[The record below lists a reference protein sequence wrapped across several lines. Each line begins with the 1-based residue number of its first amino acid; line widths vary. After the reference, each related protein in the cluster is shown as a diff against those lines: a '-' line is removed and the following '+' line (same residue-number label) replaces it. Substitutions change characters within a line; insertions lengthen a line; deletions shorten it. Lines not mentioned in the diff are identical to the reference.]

1 MDLPKNEQELNE
13 LISAKLK
20 EETDKL
26 LAKHNSDMAGLR
38 TKYEAELRKAK
49 ESANLTA
56 EQLAEEKFKEQQEA
70 KDRELAELRGYKK
83 TTEITTLLA
92 KEKLPAFFRNDSR
105 LLSVEDG
112 NYDKVIKDIKKEYE
126 EVTAKG
132 STHSTVVNTQNVVNN
147 AKDDKSSAYAEMGS
161 AIIDLLS

>member
-13 LISAKLK
+13 FVSAKLK

-26 LAKHNSDMAGLR
+26 VAKHNSDMAGLR

-70 KDRELAELRGYKK
+70 KDRELSELRGYKK

-92 KEKLPAFFRNDSR
+92 KEKLPAFFKNDTR

-112 NYDKVIKDIKKEYE
+112 NYDKAIKEIKKEYE
-126 EVTAKG
+126 EVTTKG
-132 STHSTVVNTQNVVNN
+132 STHSTVVNTQSGVNG
-147 AKDDKSSAYAEMGS
+147 KTDDKSNAFAEMGS

>member
-26 LAKHNSDMAGLR
+26 LAKHNSDMAGQR
-38 TKYEAELRKAK
+38 TKYEADLRKAK
-49 ESANLTA
+49 ENANLTA

-70 KDRELAELRGYKK
+70 KDRELSELRGYKK
-83 TTEITTLLA
+83 NSEIATILA
-92 KEKLPAFFRNDSR
+92 KEKLPTFFKNDSR
-105 LLSVEDG
+105 LLSAEDG

-132 STHSTVVNTQNVVNN
+132 SNHSTVVNTQGVVNN
-147 AKDDKSSAYAEMGS
+147 AKDDKSSAYAEMGE